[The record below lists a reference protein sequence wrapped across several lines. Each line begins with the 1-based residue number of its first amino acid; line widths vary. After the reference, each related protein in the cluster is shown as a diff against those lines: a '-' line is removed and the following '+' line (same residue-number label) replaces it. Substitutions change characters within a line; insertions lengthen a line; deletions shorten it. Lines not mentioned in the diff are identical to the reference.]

1 MKQLGTNFNYLK
13 QPLNTHSHQSTPPP
27 FTMLDQSFYM
37 KEEYKTINQ
46 YQLTNI
52 YIYISDK
59 GPEFLSIYIVEI
71 QTDPHEQKN

>member
-1 MKQLGTNFNYLK
+1 
-13 QPLNTHSHQSTPPP
+13 
-27 FTMLDQSFYM
+27 MLDQSFYM

-71 QTDPHEQKN
+71 QTDPHEQKY